1 MPFPHKTVLITG
13 ATAGIG
19 RALAER
25 MVENGI
31 FVIAVG
37 RRKERLQELEARYGK
52 DKVVAEEFDTTK
64 IAEIPAWAQRITK
77 QHPTLS
83 SIILNAGIQRTLDF
97 TNPSYE
103 ELSSK
108 ITSEVDTNYTAP
120 LLTISAFLPH
130 LISLGS
136 SSSSSS
142 APAASVILV
151 TSGLALVPIARCA
164 NYCSTKSALH
174 HFGLSLRSQMQSSPA
189 TRHIRVID
197 ILPPAVQTELHELQP
212 ELVAAGQAQIG
223 MPLKAFID
231 ETWAALDRWDETE
244 DEIMVDE
251 VKQRWGRIDDGKK
264 AAFKQLEGMMRKA
277 GSKA

>member
-1 MPFPHKTVLITG
+1 MPFPHRTVLITG

-25 MVENGI
+25 MVENGV

-37 RRKERLQELEARYGK
+37 RRRERLQELEAKYGR
-52 DKVVAEEFDTTK
+52 DKVVAEEFDMTK
-64 IAEIPAWAQRITK
+64 TAEIQAWAQRITK
-77 QHPTLS
+77 QYPTLS

-97 TNPSYE
+97 TNPSYD

-108 ITSEVDTNYTAP
+108 ITSEVDTNTSP
-120 LLTISAFLPH
+120 LLTITAFLPH
-130 LISLGS
+130 LISLGA
-136 SSSSSS
+136 SSS
-142 APAASVILV
+142 AAAASVILV

-189 TRHIRVID
+189 TRHVRVID

-212 ELVAAGQAQIG
+212 ELVAVGQGQIG

-231 ETWAALDRWDETE
+231 ETWAALDRWDENE
-244 DEIMVDE
+244 NEIMVQE
-251 VKQRWGRIDDGKK
+251 VKQRWGHIDNEKK
-264 AAFKQLEGMMRKA
+264 AAFKQLDAMMRGTAGPKA
-277 GSKA
+277 

>member
-25 MVENGI
+25 MVENGV

-37 RRKERLQELEARYGK
+37 RRKERLQELEAKYGR
-52 DKVVAEEFDTTK
+52 DKVVAEEFDMTK
-64 IAEIPAWAQRITK
+64 TAEIQAWAQRITK
-77 QHPTLS
+77 QYPTLS

-97 TNPSYE
+97 TNPSYD

-108 ITSEVDTNYTAP
+108 ITSEVDTNYTSP
-120 LLTISAFLPH
+120 LLTITAFLPH
-130 LISLGS
+130 LISLGAS
-136 SSSSSS
+136 ST
-142 APAASVILV
+142 AASVILV

-189 TRHIRVID
+189 TRHVRVID

-212 ELVAAGQAQIG
+212 ELVAAGQGQIG

-231 ETWAALDRWDETE
+231 ETWAALDRWDENE
-244 DEIMVDE
+244 DEIMVKE
-251 VKQRWGRIDDGKK
+251 VKQRWGHIDNEKK
-264 AAFKQLEGMMRKA
+264 AAFKQLDAMMRSTAGPKA
-277 GSKA
+277 

>member
-25 MVENGI
+25 MAENGV

-37 RRKERLQELEARYGK
+37 RRKERLQELEAKYGR
-52 DKVVAEEFDTTK
+52 DKVVAEEFDMTK
-64 IAEIPAWAQRITK
+64 TAEIQAWAQRIIK
-77 QHPTLS
+77 QYPTLS

-97 TNPSYE
+97 TNPSYD

-108 ITSEVDTNYTAP
+108 ITSEVDTNYTSP
-120 LLTISAFLPH
+120 LLTITAFLPH

-136 SSSSSS
+136 SST
-142 APAASVILV
+142 AASVILV

-189 TRHIRVID
+189 TRHVRVID

-212 ELVAAGQAQIG
+212 ELVAAGQGQIG

-231 ETWAALDRWDETE
+231 ETWAALDRWDEDE
-244 DEIMVDE
+244 DEIMVKE
-251 VKQRWGRIDDGKK
+251 VKQRWGHIDNEKK
-264 AAFKQLEGMMRKA
+264 AAFKQLDAMMRSTAGLKA
-277 GSKA
+277 